1 MVSWSDDSEESG
13 YEYSSGGS
21 PIKISAT
28 IEDPNYSGVDDE
40 VMVMC
45 EHGQPAKRHVC
56 FSDISTG
63 RRFLACGL
71 DEASSCGVVQWV
83 DEEWPEHLLNAL
95 HKLWLL
101 YEDCQR
107 ANRMACL
114 EHASLVH
121 NLTSQKNKLQETYE
135 KLVEDVNNLLD
146 TQDNIPKENE
156 VQQGGH
162 EEITPPLD
170 NNISALKEQLGAMDA
185 ENKELK
191 QKVDQL
197 RSIQVAQGNV
207 IRNLKFAHLKEK
219 EKLSTER
226 RNFKFHIADLVKAS
240 DKNKRKLKDIKDFCD
255 EE

>member
-1 MVSWSDDSEESG
+1 M
-13 YEYSSGGS
+13 
-21 PIKISAT
+21 
-28 IEDPNYSGVDDE
+28 
-40 VMVMC
+40 
-45 EHGQPAKRHVC
+45 
-56 FSDISTG
+56 
-63 RRFLACGL
+63 
-71 DEASSCGVVQWV
+71 
-83 DEEWPEHLLNAL
+83 
-95 HKLWLL
+95 
-101 YEDCQR
+101 
-107 ANRMACL
+107 
-114 EHASLVH
+114 
-121 NLTSQKNKLQETYE
+121 
-135 KLVEDVNNLLD
+135 NNLLD

-156 VQQGGH
+156 VQQGEH

-226 RNFKFHIADLVKAS
+226 RNLEFHIADLVKAS
-240 DKNKRKLKDIKDFCD
+240 DKNKRKLKDIKDICD

>member
-1 MVSWSDDSEESG
+1 MVSWSDDGEESG

-21 PIKISAT
+21 PIKIPAT

-56 FSDISTG
+56 FEGISTG
-63 RRFLACGL
+63 RRFIACGL
-71 DEASSCGVVQWV
+71 D
-83 DEEWPEHLLNAL
+83 
-95 HKLWLL
+95 
-101 YEDCQR
+101 R

-114 EHASLVH
+114 EHSSLVH
-121 NLTSQKNKLQETYE
+121 NLTSQKNKLHETYE

-156 VQQGGH
+156 VQQGER

-197 RSIQVAQGNV
+197 KSIQVAQGNV
-207 IRNLKFAHLKEK
+207 IRNLKLAHLKEK
-219 EKLSTER
+219 EKLSTKR
-226 RNFKFHIADLVKAS
+226 RNLEFHIADLVKAS
-240 DKNKRKLKDIKDFCD
+240 DKNKRKLKDIKDICD

>member
-1 MVSWSDDSEESG
+1 
-13 YEYSSGGS
+13 
-21 PIKISAT
+21 
-28 IEDPNYSGVDDE
+28 
-40 VMVMC
+40 MVMC

-56 FSDISTG
+56 FSGISTG

-83 DEEWPEHLLNAL
+83 DEEWPEHLQNAL

-107 ANRMACL
+107 ANRMTCL
-114 EHASLVH
+114 EHSSLVH

-156 VQQGGH
+156 VQQGEH

-197 RSIQVAQGNV
+197 RSIRVAQGNV

-226 RNFKFHIADLVKAS
+226 RNLEFHIADLVKAS
-240 DKNKRKLKDIKDFCD
+240 DKNKRKLKDIKDCD

>member
-1 MVSWSDDSEESG
+1 MVSWSDDNEESG

-21 PIKISAT
+21 PIKIPT
-28 IEDPNYSGVDDE
+28 IIEDPNYSVVDDE

-56 FSDISTG
+56 FEGISTG
-63 RRFLACGL
+63 RRFIACGL

-83 DEEWPEHLLNAL
+83 DEEWPEYLQNAL
-95 HKLWLL
+95 HKLWLM

-114 EHASLVH
+114 EHSSLVH

-156 VQQGGH
+156 VQQGEH
-162 EEITPPLD
+162 EEITPTLD
-170 NNISALKEQLGAMDA
+170 NKMSVLKERLGAMDA

-197 RSIQVAQGNV
+197 KSIHVAQGNV
-207 IRNLKFAHLKEK
+207 IRNLKFDHLKEK

-226 RNFKFHIADLVKAS
+226 RNLEFHITDLVKAS
-240 DKNKRKLKDIKDFCD
+240 DKNKRKLKDIKDI
-255 EE
+255 

>member
-1 MVSWSDDSEESG
+1 MVSWRHASEESG

-21 PIKISAT
+21 PIKIPAT

-45 EHGQPAKRHVC
+45 EHGQPTKRHVC
-56 FSDISTG
+56 FEGISNG
-63 RRFLACGL
+63 RRFIACGL
-71 DEASSCGVVQWV
+71 D
-83 DEEWPEHLLNAL
+83 
-95 HKLWLL
+95 
-101 YEDCQR
+101 
-107 ANRMACL
+107 
-114 EHASLVH
+114 
-121 NLTSQKNKLQETYE
+121 KNKLQETYE

-156 VQQGGH
+156 VQQGEH

-170 NNISALKEQLGAMDA
+170 NKMSALKEQLGAMDA

-191 QKVDQL
+191 KKVDQFK
-197 RSIQVAQGNV
+197 SIHVTQGNV
-207 IRNLKFAHLKEK
+207 IRNLKFSHLKEK

-226 RNFKFHIADLVKAS
+226 RNLEFHIADLVKAS
-240 DKNKRKLKDIKDFCD
+240 DKNKRKLKHIKDICD

>member
-21 PIKISAT
+21 PIKIPAT

-45 EHGQPAKRHVC
+45 EHGQPAKRHVW
-56 FSDISTG
+56 FSGISTG

-71 DEASSCGVVQWV
+71 DEANSCGVVQW
-83 DEEWPEHLLNAL
+83 
-95 HKLWLL
+95 
-101 YEDCQR
+101 
-107 ANRMACL
+107 
-114 EHASLVH
+114 
-121 NLTSQKNKLQETYE
+121 
-135 KLVEDVNNLLD
+135 
-146 TQDNIPKENE
+146 DNIPKENE
-156 VQQGGH
+156 VQQGEH
-162 EEITPPLD
+162 DEITPPLD

-197 RSIQVAQGNV
+197 RSVQVAQGNV

-226 RNFKFHIADLVKAS
+226 RNLEFHVADLVKAS
-240 DKNKRKLKDIKDFCD
+240 DKNKRKLKDIKDICD

>member
-1 MVSWSDDSEESG
+1 MVSWSDDSQESG

-21 PIKISAT
+21 PIKIPAT

-56 FSDISTG
+56 FEGISTG
-63 RRFLACGL
+63 RRFIACGL
-71 DEASSCGVVQWV
+71 DE
-83 DEEWPEHLLNAL
+83 
-95 HKLWLL
+95 
-101 YEDCQR
+101 
-107 ANRMACL
+107 
-114 EHASLVH
+114 
-121 NLTSQKNKLQETYE
+121 KNKLQETYE

-156 VQQGGH
+156 VQQGEH

-197 RSIQVAQGNV
+197 KSIQVAQGNV

-226 RNFKFHIADLVKAS
+226 RNLEFHIADLVKAS
-240 DKNKRKLKDIKDFCD
+240 DKNKRKLKDIKDICD

>member
-21 PIKISAT
+21 PIKIPAT
-28 IEDPNYSGVDDE
+28 IEDPNYFGVDDE

-56 FSDISTG
+56 FSGISTG

-71 DEASSCGVVQWV
+71 DEASNCGVVQW
-83 DEEWPEHLLNAL
+83 
-95 HKLWLL
+95 
-101 YEDCQR
+101 
-107 ANRMACL
+107 
-114 EHASLVH
+114 
-121 NLTSQKNKLQETYE
+121 
-135 KLVEDVNNLLD
+135 
-146 TQDNIPKENE
+146 DNVPKENE
-156 VQQGGH
+156 VQQGEH

-170 NNISALKEQLGAMDA
+170 NNISALNEQLGAMDA

-226 RNFKFHIADLVKAS
+226 RNLEFHIADLVKAS
-240 DKNKRKLKDIKDFCD
+240 DKNKRKLKDIKDICD

>member
-21 PIKISAT
+21 PIKIPAT

-45 EHGQPAKRHVC
+45 EHGQPTKRHVC
-56 FSDISTG
+56 FSGISTR

-71 DEASSCGVVQWV
+71 DEASSCGVVRW
-83 DEEWPEHLLNAL
+83 
-95 HKLWLL
+95 
-101 YEDCQR
+101 
-107 ANRMACL
+107 
-114 EHASLVH
+114 
-121 NLTSQKNKLQETYE
+121 
-135 KLVEDVNNLLD
+135 
-146 TQDNIPKENE
+146 DNIPKENE
-156 VQQGGH
+156 VQQGEH

-226 RNFKFHIADLVKAS
+226 RNLEFHIADLVKAS
-240 DKNKRKLKDIKDFCD
+240 DKNKRKLKDIKDICD